1 MNKNLINEFINP
13 GSEYRGAPF
22 WAWNGKLDPEELRRQ
37 IRTMHEMGLGGFFMH
52 SRVGLATA
60 YLSDEWFE
68 CVRACI
74 DEAEKLDMQA
84 WLYDEDRWPSGAAGG
99 LVTQNHEYRKKN
111 LVLKEISE
119 LSQVDHS
126 ANTIAW
132 FTAEINGSCASNIR
146 QLDAPPAQLPAN
158 TTLLHFYTKIEG
170 DSSWYNGQAYLDTIN
185 RDAVRE
191 FIRITHEKYK
201 TEIGDQFGKRVPG
214 IFTDEPNYGR
224 IGSRN
229 PDDYGL
235 TNGHSSNDTISTP
248 WTQTLFETFAQR
260 YGYDLVPH
268 LPELFYDV
276 EGVELSKARLNYVDC
291 ITSMFVDAF
300 ARQTGEWCEVN
311 NMQFTGHCLEEPT
324 LATQTSLI
332 GAAMRFY
339 EHMQAPGIDILTE
352 YWREYATAKQASSAA
367 RQFNRKWRLSET
379 NGCTGWDFPFAGHKA
394 ISDWQAALGIN
405 LRCQH
410 LAWYTMEGE
419 AKRDYPASIFYQSPW
434 YKEYKK
440 VEDYFSR
447 INLAMTQG
455 AEVRDVL
462 VVHPIES
469 MWTMI
474 KKDWEEDAQVRAFDL
489 RFSDFRDA
497 LLNANIDFDFGD
509 EDIMSRHASCV
520 QNPNGAIFKVAHAEY
535 KVIVVPEMITVR
547 ASTIKLLEEFKAAG
561 GKVILAGAPAAYV
574 DGVKSDRMTNLAESL
589 EHAAT
594 TEQLIDTLGTCG
606 RRLSM
611 TDENGMEIFNTL
623 YQLREDADS
632 AYVFICNT
640 SYQEE
645 QHWRYV
651 DTRSVERTREYP
663 EVNIALT
670 TARDGKV
677 FELNLETGEMLLV
690 EAERHGG
697 EWKFTTSLPALGS
710 KMYIVSP
717 TIPADKLRKAGKL
730 TQISAIQ
737 PAADKFKLILS
748 EANVLPLDRAS
759 LLIDGSESH
768 EENYIL
774 ELDGKVRDYLN
785 VLRRGGQMV
794 QPWLRDKMASEKSVN
809 IQLDYEFF
817 CDEFPSGDLALA
829 LEQPLTFAVELNGV
843 PVSSDDCGW
852 WCDRSLKKLRL
863 EPAMLRSGRNQL
875 SLKCD
880 YTASHPGLEA
890 VFLLGNFGVKQ
901 QGLKLTLGTMPDSL
915 PVGDWCACGLPFY
928 SGAASYR
935 FTMEVPQ
942 HSAAERVFIHLP
954 EYGGSCAKV
963 IVNGQTAGV
972 AAWAPNEVEV
982 SELVK
987 PGINEFMVEIFSSR
1001 RNSHGPLY
1009 GSKKWPAWTGPVEM
1023 LEYTGEYN
1031 LVPCGL
1037 MQKPVLK
1044 IKK

>member
-1 MNKNLINEFINP
+1 MNKNLINEFVNP
-13 GSEYRGAPF
+13 GNEYRGAPF

-99 LVTQNHEYRKKN
+99 LVTANHEYRMKS
-111 LVLKEISE
+111 LVIKEINE
-119 LSQVDHS
+119 LSQVDNTAS
-126 ANTIAW
+126 TIAW
-132 FTAEINGSCASNIR
+132 FTAKIDGSRASNIR

-158 TTLLHFYTKIEG
+158 TTLLHVYTKIEG

-185 RDAVRE
+185 RDAVNE
-191 FIRITHEKYK
+191 FIRVTHEKYK
-201 TEIGDQFGKRVPG
+201 TEIGDQFGGRVPG
-214 IFTDEPNYGR
+214 IFTDEPNYGH
-224 IGSRN
+224 INDRN
-229 PDDYGL
+229 ADG
-235 TNGHSSNDTISTP
+235 TISTP
-248 WTQTLFETFAQR
+248 WTQTLFETFTQR
-260 YGYDLVPH
+260 YGYDLIPL

-276 EGVELSKARLNYVDC
+276 EGVELSKARLNYIDC
-291 ITSMFVDAF
+291 ITFMFVDAF
-300 ARQTGEWCEVN
+300 ARQTGEWCEAN

-324 LATQTSLI
+324 LATQANAV

-339 EHMQAPGIDILTE
+339 EYMQAPGIDILTE
-352 YWREYATAKQASSAA
+352 YWREYATAKQVSSAA

-474 KKDWEEDAQVRAFDL
+474 KKDWKQDEQVKTFDL

-509 EDIMSRHASCV
+509 EEIMSRHASCV
-520 QNPNGAIFKVAHAEY
+520 KNPNGATFKIAHAEY
-535 KVIVVPEMITVR
+535 KVIVIPEMITMR

-561 GKVILAGAPAAYV
+561 GKVILAASPAAYV
-574 DGVKSDRMTNLAESL
+574 DGVKSDRMTKLAESL
-589 EHAAT
+589 EHTAT
-594 TEQLIDTLGTCG
+594 TEQLIEVLGTCG
-606 RRLSM
+606 RRLSI

-645 QHWRYV
+645 QHGRFV

-663 EVNIALT
+663 EVNIALSS
-670 TARDGKV
+670 AKNGKM
-677 FELNLETGEMLLV
+677 FELDLETGEMLLV
-690 EAERHGG
+690 EAERHDD

-710 KMYIVSP
+710 RMFIISP
-717 TIPADKLRKAGKL
+717 TIQANKLRKAGKL
-730 TQISAIQ
+730 TQISATQ
-737 PAADKFKLILS
+737 PETSEFKLILS
-748 EANVLPLDRAS
+748 EANILPLDRAS
-759 LLIDGSESH
+759 LLIDGKENH

-785 VLRRGGQMV
+785 VPRRGGQMV
-794 QPWLRDKMASEKSVN
+794 QPWLRDKLKAEKSVN

-817 CDEFPSGDLALA
+817 CDELPSGDLALA
-829 LEQPLTFAVELNGV
+829 LEQPLTFVIELNGI

-852 WCDRSLKKLRL
+852 WCDRSLRKLRL
-863 EPAMLRSGRNQL
+863 ESAMLRHGRNQL
-875 SLKCD
+875 KLKCD
-880 YTASHPGLEA
+880 YAASHPGLESI
-890 VFLLGNFGVKQ
+890 FLLGNFGVNQ
-901 QGLKLTLGTMPDSL
+901 QELKLTLTSMPDSL
-915 PVGDWCACGLPFY
+915 PVGDWCNHGLPFY
-928 SGAASYR
+928 SGAASYG
-935 FTMEVPQ
+935 FTMEIPQ
-942 HSAAERVFIHLP
+942 TNADERIFIHLP
-954 EYGGSCAKV
+954 EYHGSCAKV

-982 SELVK
+982 SGLVNA
-987 PGINEFMVEIFSSR
+987 GLNEFMVEIFSSR

-1009 GSKKWPAWTGPVEM
+1009 GREKWPTWTGPGQL
-1023 LEYTGEYN
+1023 LEYTGKYN